1 MHAIMHTIKFSAPLE
16 FKSEKSQLNEIREAL
31 KLAFESG
38 EAVEQLVRQ
47 YSGQIDQLLIHYW
60 LHFMGQSSLTL
71 VAVGGYGRGELHPF
85 SDIDLLVLHETPL
98 TSTEQEALQQFITF
112 LWDIGL
118 EVGQSLRTIEDCITQ
133 AEMDIT
139 VATNL
144 MESRL
149 LSGSE
154 RLHEKMRLATGPDK
168 VWPSS
173 QFFQAKLEEQQNRHA
188 KFNDTAYNLEPNI
201 KEGPGGLRD
210 IQNIGWIAKRHFG
223 AEQLA
228 DLVTH
233 HFLTQDEYRH
243 LHDGEQFL
251 WRVRFGLHTISG
263 RREDRLLFDH
273 QRTLAQQFG
282 YHDDK
287 SSMAVEAFMHDYYR
301 TITELER
308 LNEMLLL
315 LYDQEILR
323 KGQNETVTELNR
335 RFNLRN
341 ALIETSNEK
350 VFERTPFALLEIF
363 LLMAQH
369 PEIKGIR
376 AETIRQIRNNINRID
391 DDFRADIRSHS
402 LFMELLRQAKGVTHV
417 LRRMNR
423 YGVLAAYLPEFGA
436 IVGQMQHDLFHVYTV
451 DEHTLRVLRNLR
463 RLTVPEF
470 THEYP
475 LCSKVIA
482 LIPKPELIYITA
494 LYHDIGKGRGGD
506 HSKLGGVD
514 AENFCKR
521 HQLSPYDTHLVR
533 WLVENH
539 LIMSTTAQRKDLND
553 PEEIYHFAE
562 LVGDQILLDY
572 LFLLTVADIR
582 ATSPTVWN
590 SWKESLLT
598 ELFLKTTR
606 ALRRGLD
613 NKIKQDELGRLT
625 RIEARNR
632 LIDEGEES
640 QKINAIWNNFN
651 SEYFWRYSAK
661 DVAWHTHEILH
672 QAIDRPLV
680 ATRQD
685 RERGGTEL
693 FIHTPLQNAL
703 FAMVTNTLAKLGLS
717 IVEAKIMKAKNG
729 VTLDTYVVL
738 NQNGEPIDDHE
749 QIKRIE
755 QRLNDLLEED
765 DQEAGQTQGQI
776 RGIRGTQPRQ
786 LKLFKIPTRIFFSQ
800 EKSSQHTV
808 VEVISTDQP
817 GLLSQIALALS
828 RQEIILHNARI
839 TTLGERAEDLFFI
852 SSATDKPIDE
862 HEISEAIYQAIGGE
876 RYQQALK

>member
-1 MHAIMHTIKFSAPLE
+1 MHTIKFSTPLD
-16 FKSEKSQLNEIREAL
+16 FKAEKSQLNEIREGL
-31 KLAFESG
+31 KRSFDSG
-38 EAVEQLVRQ
+38 EAAEHLVRQ
-47 YSGQIDQLLIHYW
+47 YSLQIDQLLIHYW
-60 LHFMGQSSLTL
+60 QHFMGQFSLTL
-71 VAVGGYGRGELHPF
+71 AAVGGYGRGELHPF
-85 SDIDLLVLHETPL
+85 SDIDLLILHEVPL
-98 TSTEQEALQQFITF
+98 SSAEQEALQQFITF

-118 EVGQSLRTIEDCITQ
+118 EVGQSLRNIEDCITQ
-133 AEMDIT
+133 AELDIT

-149 LSGSE
+149 LFGSE
-154 RLHEKMRLATGPDK
+154 KLHEEMRLATGPDN

-173 QFFQAKLEEQQNRHA
+173 HFFKAKLEEQQRRHA

-233 HFLTQDEYRH
+233 HFLTQDEYQQ
-243 LHDGEQFL
+243 LHAGEQFL
-251 WRVRFGLHTISG
+251 WRVRFGLHVICG

-282 YHDDK
+282 YHDSP
-287 SSMAVEAFMHDYYR
+287 SSMAVEDFMRDYYR

-323 KGQNETVTELNR
+323 KGQNENISELNH
-335 RFNLRN
+335 RFNLHN
-341 ALIETSNEK
+341 ELIETSSEK
-350 VFERTPFALLEIF
+350 VFKRTPFALLEIF
-363 LLMAQH
+363 LLMAEH
-369 PEIKGIR
+369 PEIKGVR
-376 AETIRQIRNNINRID
+376 AETIRQIRNNIHRID
-391 DDFRADIRSHS
+391 DNFRADIKSHS
-402 LFMELLRQAKGVTHV
+402 LFMELLRQTEGVTHV

-463 RLTVPEF
+463 RLTVAEYIN
-470 THEYP
+470 EYP
-475 LCSKVIA
+475 LCSKVMA

-494 LYHDIGKGRGGD
+494 LYHDIAKGRGGD

-521 HQLSPYDTHLVR
+521 HQLSPYDTHIVR

-539 LIMSTTAQRKDLND
+539 LIMSATAQRKDLND

-562 LVGDQILLDY
+562 LVGDQTLLDY

-590 SWKESLLT
+590 SWKESLLS
-598 ELFLKTTR
+598 ELFLKTSK

-613 NKIKQDELGRLT
+613 NKIKQDELGLLT
-625 RIEARNR
+625 RIEAKNR
-632 LIDEGEES
+632 LIDNGEES
-640 QKINAIWNNFN
+640 QKIEAIWNNFN

-661 DVAWHTHEILH
+661 DVIWHTQQILH
-672 QAIDRPLV
+672 KAIDKPLV
-680 ATRQD
+680 ATRQN
-685 RERGGTEL
+685 RERGSTEV
-693 FIHTPLQNAL
+693 FIHTPVVGSL
-703 FAMVTNTLAKLGLS
+703 FAMVTTTLAKIGLS
-717 IVEAKIMKAKNG
+717 IVDAKIMQSKNG

-738 NQNGEPIDDHE
+738 NQNGEAIHDQE
-749 QIKRIE
+749 KINRIE
-755 QRLNDLLEED
+755 QRLNELLTED
-765 DQEAGQTQGQI
+765 YQVADQIQGQI
-776 RGIRGTQPRQ
+776 RTNQPRQ
-786 LKLFKIPTRIFFSQ
+786 LKLFKIPTRIHFSQ
-800 EKSSQHTV
+800 EKDSKRTV

-852 SSATDKPIDE
+852 SSANDQPINE
-862 HEISEAIYQAIGGE
+862 NEISEAIYQAIGGE
-876 RYQQALK
+876 RA

>member
-1 MHAIMHTIKFSAPLE
+1 MYTIKFSAPFDL
-16 FKSEKSQLNEIREAL
+16 KAEKNQLNEIRQGL
-31 KLAFESG
+31 KRSFDSG
-38 EAVEQLVRQ
+38 EAVEHLVRQ
-47 YSGQIDQLLIHYW
+47 YSRQIDQLLIHYW
-60 LHFMGQSSLTL
+60 THFMGQSSLTL

-85 SDIDLLVLHETPL
+85 SDIDLLILHERPL
-98 TSTEQEALQQFITF
+98 SSAEQEALQQFITF

-118 EVGQSLRTIEDCITQ
+118 EVGQSLRNINDCIAQ

-154 RLHEKMRLATGPDK
+154 RLHEKMRMATGPDK
-168 VWPSS
+168 IWPSS
-173 QFFQAKLEEQQNRHA
+173 QFFKAKLEEQQNRHA
-188 KFNDTAYNLEPNI
+188 KFNDTAYNLEPNV

-223 AEQLA
+223 AEHLA
-228 DLVTH
+228 DLVTYN
-233 HFLTQDEYRH
+233 FLTEDEYLQ
-243 LHDGEQFL
+243 LHAGEQFL
-251 WRVRFGLHTISG
+251 WRVRFGLHAICD

-282 YHDDK
+282 YKDSP
-287 SSMAVEAFMHDYYR
+287 SSMAVENFMRDYYR

-323 KGQNETVTELNR
+323 KGQNETVVKLNC
-335 RFNLRN
+335 RFSLRSE
-341 ALIETSNEK
+341 LIETSDEG

-369 PEIKGIR
+369 PEIKGVR

-391 DDFRADIRSHS
+391 DNFRADIRSHS
-402 LFMELLRQAKGVTHV
+402 LFIELLRQTEGITHV

-451 DEHTLRVLRNLR
+451 DEHTLMVLRNLR

-475 LCSKVIA
+475 LCSKVMA
-482 LIPKPELIYITA
+482 FIPKPELIYIAA
-494 LYHDIGKGRGGD
+494 LYHDIAKGRGGD
-506 HSKLGGVD
+506 HSKLGGID
-514 AENFCKR
+514 AESFCKR
-521 HQLSPYDTHLVR
+521 HQLSSYDTHLVR

-539 LIMSTTAQRKDLND
+539 LIMSTTAQRRDLND

-562 LVGDQILLDY
+562 LVGDQTLLDY

-590 SWKESLLT
+590 SWKESLLS
-598 ELFLKTTR
+598 ELFQKTSK

-613 NKIKQDELGRLT
+613 NKIKQDELGQLA
-625 RIEARNR
+625 RIEAKNR
-632 LIDEGEES
+632 LIDEGEEG
-640 QKINAIWNNFN
+640 QKIDAIWNNFH
-651 SEYFWRYSAK
+651 SEYFWRYSVK
-661 DVAWHTHEILH
+661 DVAWHTQQILH
-672 QAIDRPLV
+672 KATDRPLV
-680 ATRQD
+680 ATRQN
-685 RERGGTEL
+685 RERGGTEV
-693 FIHTPLQNAL
+693 FIHTPVVGPL
-703 FAMVTNTLAKLGLS
+703 FAMVTATLAKMGLS
-717 IVEAKIMKAKNG
+717 IVDAKIMQSRNG
-729 VTLDTYVVL
+729 VTLDTYLVL
-738 NQNGEPIDDHE
+738 NQNGEAIHDHDK
-749 QIKRIE
+749 INLIE
-755 QRLNDLLEED
+755 QRLSELLTED
-765 DQEAGQTQGQI
+765 YQVADQIQGQI
-776 RGIRGTQPRQ
+776 RRNQPRQ
-786 LKLFKIPTRIFFSQ
+786 LKLFKIPTLIHFSQ
-800 EKSSQHTV
+800 QKDSKHTV

-852 SSATDKPIDE
+852 SSATDHPINE
-862 HEISEAIYQAIGGE
+862 NEISEAIYQAIGGE
-876 RYQQALK
+876 RGQERRLSENR

>member
-1 MHAIMHTIKFSAPLE
+1 MHTVKFSTPFD
-16 FKSEKSQLNEIREAL
+16 FKAEKGQLNEIREGL
-31 KLAFESG
+31 KRSFDSG
-38 EAVEQLVRQ
+38 EAVEHLVRQ
-47 YSGQIDQLLIHYW
+47 YSLQIDQLLIHYW
-60 LHFMGQSSLTL
+60 QHFMGQFSLTL

-85 SDIDLLVLHETPL
+85 SDIDLLILHEIPL
-98 TSTEQEALQQFITF
+98 SSAEQEALQQFITF

-118 EVGQSLRTIEDCITQ
+118 EVGQSLRNIEDCITQ
-133 AEMDIT
+133 AELDIT

-154 RLHEKMRLATGPDK
+154 KLHEEMRIATGPDK
-168 VWPSS
+168 IWPSS
-173 QFFQAKLEEQQNRHA
+173 LFFKAKLEEQQNRHA

-223 AEQLA
+223 AEHLA
-228 DLVTH
+228 DLVTYN
-233 HFLTQDEYRH
+233 FLTEDEYLQ
-243 LHDGEQFL
+243 LHAGEQFL
-251 WRVRFGLHTISG
+251 WRVRFGLHTICG

-282 YHDDK
+282 YHDSP
-287 SSMAVEAFMHDYYR
+287 SSMAVEDFMRDYYR

-323 KGQNETVTELNR
+323 KGQNENITELNR
-335 RFNLRN
+335 RFNLHN
-341 ALIETSNEK
+341 GLIATTNEK
-350 VFERTPFALLEIF
+350 VFEHTPFALLEVF
-363 LLMAQH
+363 LLMAQQ
-369 PEIKGIR
+369 PEIKGVR
-376 AETIRQIRNNINRID
+376 AETIRQIRNNIHRID
-391 DDFRADIRSHS
+391 DNFRADIKSHS
-402 LFMELLRQAKGVTHV
+402 LFMELLRQTEGVTHV

-463 RLTVPEF
+463 RLTVAEYIN
-470 THEYP
+470 EYP
-475 LCSKVIA
+475 LCSKVMA

-494 LYHDIGKGRGGD
+494 LYHDIAKGRGGD

-539 LIMSTTAQRKDLND
+539 LIMSATAQRKDLND

-562 LVGDQILLDY
+562 LVGDQTLLDY

-590 SWKESLLT
+590 SWKESLLS
-598 ELFLKTTR
+598 ELFLKTSK

-613 NKIKQDELGRLT
+613 NKIKQDELGQLT
-625 RIEARNR
+625 RIEAKNR
-632 LIDEGEES
+632 LIDGGEEN
-640 QKINAIWNNFN
+640 QKIEAIWNNFN
-651 SEYFWRYSAK
+651 GEYFWRYSAK
-661 DVAWHTHEILH
+661 DVAWHTQQILH
-672 QAIDRPLV
+672 TAIDKPLV
-680 ATRQD
+680 ATRQN
-685 RERGGTEL
+685 RERGSTEV
-693 FIHTPLQNAL
+693 FIHTPVVGAL
-703 FAMVTNTLAKLGLS
+703 FAMVTTTLAKIGLS
-717 IVEAKIMKAKNG
+717 IVDAKIMQSKNG

-738 NQNGEPIDDHE
+738 NQNGEAIHE
-749 QIKRIE
+749 QEKINRIE
-755 QRLNDLLEED
+755 QRLNELLTED
-765 DQEAGQTQGQI
+765 YLVADQIQGQI
-776 RGIRGTQPRQ
+776 RTNQPRQ
-786 LKLFKIPTRIFFSQ
+786 LKLFKIPTRIHFSQ
-800 EKSSQHTV
+800 EKDSKRTV

-828 RQEIILHNARI
+828 QQEIILHNARI

-852 SSATDKPIDE
+852 SSANDQPINE
-862 HEISEAIYQAIGGE
+862 NEISEAIYQAIGGE
-876 RYQQALK
+876 RG